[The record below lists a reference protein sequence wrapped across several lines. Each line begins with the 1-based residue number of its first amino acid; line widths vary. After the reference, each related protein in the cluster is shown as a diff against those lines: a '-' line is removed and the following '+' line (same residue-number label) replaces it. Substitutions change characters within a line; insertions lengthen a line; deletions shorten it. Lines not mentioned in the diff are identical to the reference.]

1 MVEGRVSQGVVV
13 GNGSDIGGGASIM
26 GTLSGGG
33 KEQVT
38 IGEGCLLGAEAGLGI
53 SLGNNCVVEAGLYL
67 TAGTKVTLPDGR
79 VVKARELS
87 GASDLLFIR
96 DSTSGTVK
104 ALSRSGASI
113 ELNAE
118 LHSN

>member
-1 MVEGRVSQGVVV
+1 M
-13 GNGSDIGGGASIM
+13 
-26 GTLSGGG
+26 
-33 KEQVT
+33 
-38 IGEGCLLGAEAGLGI
+38 
-53 SLGNNCVVEAGLYL
+53 
-67 TAGTKVTLPDGR
+67 TLPDGR